1 MLPKRKI
8 GFGYIVGKL
17 ITSICS
23 VWNQCNY
30 FSKKVRKVFKSGI
43 CLLIAPV
50 LVHCLSITFIRLR
63 SKGPLIWKINIKI
76 LIEKHVR
83 MFLTSGDSFFQII
96 CQIFCTCVW
105 DNFELV
111 LID

>member
-17 ITSICS
+17 IICS
-23 VWNQCNY
+23 VWNRCHY
-30 FSKKVRKVFKSGI
+30 FSKEVRKVFIRSG
-43 CLLIAPV
+43 
-50 LVHCLSITFIRLR
+50 
-63 SKGPLIWKINIKI
+63 SKVPSIWKINIKM

-83 MFLTSGDSFFQII
+83 MFLTSDDFFFQII

-105 DNFELV
+105 NNFELV

>member
-17 ITSICS
+17 FICS

-30 FSKKVRKVFKSGI
+30 FSKEVRKD
-43 CLLIAPV
+43 L
-50 LVHCLSITFIRLR
+50 IRLR
-63 SKGPLIWKINIKI
+63 SKVPSIWKINIKI

-83 MFLTSGDSFFQII
+83 MFLTSDDFFSNHMSNILYL
-96 CQIFCTCVW
+96 CL
-105 DNFELV
+105 E
-111 LID
+111 

>member
-17 ITSICS
+17 IIRS

-30 FSKKVRKVFKSGI
+30 FPKEVMNF
-43 CLLIAPV
+43 
-50 LVHCLSITFIRLR
+50 FIRLR
-63 SKGPLIWKINIKI
+63 SKVPSIWKINIKI

-83 MFLTSGDSFFQII
+83 MFLTADDYFFKSYVKYFVLVFGII
-96 CQIFCTCVW
+96 
-105 DNFELV
+105 LK
-111 LID
+111 